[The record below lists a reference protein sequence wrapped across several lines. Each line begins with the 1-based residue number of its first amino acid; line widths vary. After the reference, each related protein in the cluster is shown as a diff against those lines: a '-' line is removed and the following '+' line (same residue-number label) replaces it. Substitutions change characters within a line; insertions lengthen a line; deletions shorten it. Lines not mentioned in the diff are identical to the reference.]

1 MESQLDLNQE
11 RLRLVEK
18 FKKALP
24 ETIAAE
30 LKVGEVAYAP
40 GALSTKQK
48 RLIAL
53 GVALGR
59 GCTNCILG
67 QTMRALDAGASVD
80 EVLETTGWRG
90 HWRHDGYGGIVACR
104 PAARGDGQALIPRP

>member
-24 ETIAAE
+24 EAIAAE

-80 EVLETTGWRG
+80 EVLETTGVAVAI
-90 HWRHDGYGGIVACR
+90 GGTMGMAESLRVVR
-104 PAARGDGQALIPRP
+104 LLEEMGKV

>member
-1 MESQLDLNQE
+1 MDSQLDLNQE
-11 RLRLVEK
+11 RLRLLEK

-24 ETIAAE
+24 DTLAAE
-30 LKVGEVAYAP
+30 LKVGDIAYAG
-40 GALSTKQK
+40 GALSSKQK

-67 QTMRALDAGASVD
+67 QTMRAIEAGATVD
-80 EVLETTGWRG
+80 EILETTGVAIAI
-90 HWRHDGYGGIVACR
+90 GGTMGMAESLRVIR
-104 PAARGDGQALIPRP
+104 LLEEMGKL

>member
-1 MESQLDLNQE
+1 MDSQLELNQE

-18 FKKALP
+18 IKTALP
-24 ETIAAE
+24 ATIGAE
-30 LKVGEVAYAP
+30 LKVGEAAYAD
-40 GALSTKQK
+40 GALLAKQK

-67 QTMRALDAGASVD
+67 QTVRAFEAGATTD
-80 EVLETTGWRG
+80 EVLETLGVAVAI
-90 HWRHDGYGGIVACR
+90 GGTMGMAESLRVIR
-104 PAARGDGQALIPRP
+104 LLEEMGRL

>member
-1 MESQLDLNQE
+1 MDKQMELNQE
-11 RLRLVEK
+11 RLRLIGK
-18 FKKALP
+18 FKDVLP

-30 LKVGEVAYAP
+30 LKVGEKAYAD
-40 GALSTKQK
+40 GALSAKQK

-67 QTMRALDAGASVD
+67 QSMRALEAGATAQEIL
-80 EVLETTGWRG
+80 EVTGVAVAIGGTMGMAESLRVVKLLEELGK
-90 HWRHDGYGGIVACR
+90 I
-104 PAARGDGQALIPRP
+104 

>member
-1 MESQLDLNQE
+1 VESQLDLNQE

-18 FKKALP
+18 IKHALP
-24 ETIAAE
+24 ETIGAVY
-30 LKVGEVAYAP
+30 KVGDSAYAA
-40 GALSTKQK
+40 GALSSKQK

-67 QTMRALDAGASVD
+67 QTMRALEAGATVD
-80 EVLETTGWRG
+80 EILETLGVTVAI
-90 HWRHDGYGGIVACR
+90 GGTMGMAESLRVVR
-104 PAARGDGQALIPRP
+104 LLEEMGKL

>member
-1 MESQLDLNQE
+1 METQLDLNQE
-11 RLRLVEK
+11 RLRLIEK
-18 FKKALP
+18 IKKALP

-30 LKVGEVAYAP
+30 LRVGEVAYAP

-80 EVLETTGWRG
+80 EVLETTGVAVAI
-90 HWRHDGYGGIVACR
+90 GGTMGMAESLRVVR
-104 PAARGDGQALIPRP
+104 LLEEMGKL

>member
-1 MESQLDLNQE
+1 MDKQMELNQE
-11 RLRLVEK
+11 RLRLIEK
-18 FKKALP
+18 FKKVLP

-30 LKVGEVAYAP
+30 LKVGEKAYAD
-40 GALSTKQK
+40 GALSAKQK

-67 QTMRALDAGASVD
+67 QSMRALEAGATAQ
-80 EVLETTGWRG
+80 EILETTGVAVAI
-90 HWRHDGYGGIVACR
+90 GGTMGMAESMRVVKLLEELGKI
-104 PAARGDGQALIPRP
+104 

>member
-1 MESQLDLNQE
+1 MDSQLDLNQE
-11 RLRLVEK
+11 RLRLLEK

-24 ETIAAE
+24 ETLAAE
-30 LKVGEVAYAP
+30 LKVGDAAYAG
-40 GALSTKQK
+40 GALSSKQK

-67 QTMRALDAGASVD
+67 QTMRAIEAGATVD
-80 EVLETTGWRG
+80 EILETTGVAVAI
-90 HWRHDGYGGIVACR
+90 GGTMGMAESLRVVR
-104 PAARGDGQALIPRP
+104 LLEEMGKL

>member
-1 MESQLDLNQE
+1 MDKQMELNQE
-11 RLRLVEK
+11 RLRLVGK
-18 FKKALP
+18 FKEVLP

-30 LKVGEVAYAP
+30 LKVGEKAYAD
-40 GALSTKQK
+40 GALSAKQK

-67 QTMRALDAGASVD
+67 QTMRAIEAGATAR
-80 EVLETTGWRG
+80 EMLETTGVAVAI
-90 HWRHDGYGGIVACR
+90 GGTMGMAESLRVVKLLEELGKI
-104 PAARGDGQALIPRP
+104 

>member
-1 MESQLDLNQE
+1 MDKQMELNQE
-11 RLRLVEK
+11 RLRLIGK
-18 FKKALP
+18 FKEVLP

-30 LKVGEVAYAP
+30 LKVGEKAYAD
-40 GALSTKQK
+40 GALSAKQK

-67 QTMRALDAGASVD
+67 QSMRALEAGATAQEIL
-80 EVLETTGWRG
+80 EVTGVAVAIGGTMGMAESLRVVKLLEELGK
-90 HWRHDGYGGIVACR
+90 I
-104 PAARGDGQALIPRP
+104 

>member
-1 MESQLDLNQE
+1 M
-11 RLRLVEK
+11 
-18 FKKALP
+18 
-24 ETIAAE
+24 
-30 LKVGEVAYAP
+30 GEVAYAP

-80 EVLETTGWRG
+80 EILETTGVAVAI
-90 HWRHDGYGGIVACR
+90 GGTMGMAESLRVVR
-104 PAARGDGQALIPRP
+104 LLEEMGKV

>member
-1 MESQLDLNQE
+1 MDSQLDLNQE
-11 RLRLVEK
+11 RLRLLEK

-24 ETIAAE
+24 DTLAAE
-30 LKVGEVAYAP
+30 LKVGDVVYAA
-40 GALSTKQK
+40 GALSSKQK

-67 QTMRALDAGASVD
+67 QTMRALEAGASVD
-80 EVLETTGWRG
+80 EILETTGVAVAI
-90 HWRHDGYGGIVACR
+90 GGTMGMAESLRVIR
-104 PAARGDGQALIPRP
+104 LLEDMGKL

>member
-1 MESQLDLNQE
+1 MEKQLDLNQE

-18 FKKALP
+18 IKTLVP
-24 ETIAAE
+24 ETIEAE
-30 LKVGEVAYAP
+30 LVVGAKAYAD
-40 GALSTKQK
+40 GVLSTKQK

-67 QTMRALDAGASVD
+67 QTMRALEAGASA
-80 EVLETTGWRG
+80 EEILETTGVAVAI
-90 HWRHDGYGGIVACR
+90 GGTMGMAESLRVVRLLEELGKI
-104 PAARGDGQALIPRP
+104 

>member
-1 MESQLDLNQE
+1 MDSQLDLNQE
-11 RLRLVEK
+11 RLRLIDK

-24 ETIAAE
+24 DTIAAE
-30 LKVGEVAYAP
+30 LKVGDAAYAP
-40 GALSTKQK
+40 GALSSKQK

-67 QTMRALDAGASVD
+67 QTMRAFEAGATVD
-80 EVLETTGWRG
+80 EILETTGVAVAI
-90 HWRHDGYGGIVACR
+90 GGTMGMAESLRVIR
-104 PAARGDGQALIPRP
+104 LLEDMGKL

>member
-1 MESQLDLNQE
+1 MESQLELNQE
-11 RLRLVEK
+11 RLRVMEK
-18 FKKALP
+18 MKKLLP
-24 ETIAAE
+24 AVVPAE
-30 LKVGEVAYAP
+30 FKVGEAAYAE

-67 QTMRALDAGASVD
+67 QTMRALEAGAST
-80 EVLETTGWRG
+80 EELLETTGVAIAI
-90 HWRHDGYGGIVACR
+90 GGTMGMAESMRVVR
-104 PAARGDGQALIPRP
+104 LLEEMGKL